1 MRLPPLIDRIVCLS
15 ELSKDLKGELRPVEA
30 ERQECR
36 QRDCVTLETIHQLE
50 LDVVSHDCDSEAGK
64 LLDGRLGS
72 PQLVHKYVDGD
83 GNRRGVHEGPFRWR
97 GADLLATGIMRGVTN
112 VGTHRQPAFDDCQRC
127 KDVGVMEGM
136 LLGTV
141 VRARNKRLLGCELR
155 AAYRL
160 RFDPSERG
168 GSGAVV
174 GTLEGAI
181 VCDCREGPARACI
194 DFSTMTT
201 GDGFPNPRVEQGVR
215 FTVHDF
221 AGAPTAGTRITTM
234 GSAFTG
240 LDVGFRTE
248 IALPAGCTAVEAT
261 LVHLSQPAT
270 LEAFEGTG
278 ASAGARTM
286 TAGQNTPETL
296 RITGSAITRAVI
308 TAPQD
313 ETLLLRFCFETA
325 AQ

>member
-1 MRLPPLIDRIVCLS
+1 MKTSPLLDRFVCLS
-15 ELSKDLKGELRPVEA
+15 ELSKDLKGELRLVES
-30 ERQECR
+30 ERQPCR
-36 QRDCVTLETIHQLE
+36 RLDCVTLEAVHQLDLE
-50 LDVVSHDCDSEAGK
+50 VVSHDCDSDAGR

-72 PQLVHKYVDGD
+72 PQLVHKFVDGD

-97 GADLLATGIMRGVTN
+97 APDLLAAGRMQGVTN
-112 VGTHRQPAFDDCQRC
+112 VGTHRRPAFDDCQRC

-136 LLGTV
+136 LLGTI

-160 RFDPSERG
+160 RFDPSEAG
-168 GSGAVV
+168 GSGAVQ

-181 VCDCREGPARACI
+181 VCDCRERPKRTCI
-194 DFSTMTT
+194 EFSAMPVGT
-201 GDGFPNPRVEQGVR
+201 GPNPRVEQGVS

-221 AGAPTAGTRITTM
+221 AGAPTADTEIETM

-248 IALPAGCTAVEAT
+248 IVLPVPCTAVEAT

-270 LEAFEGTG
+270 FEAFEAGG
-278 ASAGARTM
+278 GSAGSLTM
-286 TAGQNTPETL
+286 TVGQNVAETL
-296 RITGSAITRAVI
+296 RITGSAIDRAVI
-308 TAPQD
+308 IAPQD
-313 ETLLLRFCFETA
+313 ETLLLRFCFEPA
-325 AQ
+325 